1 MKVSEKAKQ
10 IQAKTWEEL
19 LQLIRNYSA
28 GWAFRGAGSSLWE
41 LKTSLERLEAVPVYQ
56 AELYLL
62 SAFQRRIHH
71 YVDDPPDRED
81 DLEWLALMQ
90 HHGAPTRILDWTKSP
105 YVALFFALEQP
116 GDSGSDHALW
126 AIDLDWCKT
135 QAFARVLSPQVVGSL
150 PPLDPSES
158 LGKPGIFKAIFLR
171 QQGQGITMVAPLQP
185 FRMNQRLVIQQGLFL
200 VPGNPAVSFEQN
212 LLAYEAAQFPDH
224 VHKIVIPGS
233 KRVEILGA
241 LNKMNINRA
250 SLFPGI
256 DGFAQSLG
264 TNVQIATLTGRL
276 SSEIQ
281 KLGVYTEYGFL

>member
-1 MKVSEKAKQ
+1 MKVSTKAKQ
-10 IQAKTWEEL
+10 IRANSWEDL
-19 LQLIRNYSA
+19 LNLIRAYSPA
-28 GWAFRGAGSSLWE
+28 WAFRGACFSTWE

-56 AELYLL
+56 AERYLL

-90 HHGAPTRILDWTKSP
+90 HHGAPTRLQDWTKSP

-116 GDSGSDHALW
+116 GDSVTDPALW
-126 AIDLDWCKT
+126 AIDLDWCKQ
-135 QAFARVLSPQVVGSL
+135 QAFAKVRAKRASDLRM
-150 PPLDPSES
+150 LDKNGM
-158 LGKPGIFKAIFLR
+158 GKPGIFKTIFLR
-171 QQGQGITMVAPLQP
+171 QQGSGITMVAPLQP

-200 VPGNPAVSFEQN
+200 VPGNPEVSFEQN
-212 LLAYEAAQFPDH
+212 LLAYGSAQFQKH
-224 VHKIVIPGS
+224 VHKITIPHAQ
-233 KRVEILGA
+233 RLEILGA

-264 TNVQIATLTGRL
+264 TNIQIAIRTGRL
-276 SSEIQ
+276 STEIQ
-281 KLGVYTEYGFL
+281 KLGVYTEYSFL